1 MTATADHVQHNNNNM
16 PSMNSS
22 RIGVFHEWRLKL
34 VGVLWVL
41 VIVYPFLQVYH
52 LSMTVPNDDVL
63 DTPIRT
69 SLKRETLH
77 VHNHPSYNTSSV
89 STRTSTKTTTT
100 RSIHPKTFPI
110 PTKSTTTTTTT
121 TTTNHNNNMTYEIFF
136 APSNVQK
143 YGSPVI
149 PVEERD
155 WLEAKRKQWPPQH
168 IPTPLPLPIFVLN
181 MPKSGTQSIFDYFAS
196 CHHHHRAPGKHW
208 TAHYWVRRFHSKI
221 GQCLADNVWNDRPIA
236 QGCGEAK
243 LAGYAIYTDSGLM
256 WNDDDDNDNNDEEEE
271 EEQISNTIS
280 NSNNKTNNNNK
291 EKKRSL
297 MTRRKCFF
305 PGVHGL
311 ENIAKYYPTATI
323 LHFPRTATEWVE
335 SSSHWNH
342 LLTRYDTFCG
352 GFPEVLSSRSSSSDS
367 SHHPTMMEGGGDYTP
382 KYPATTESEWVTW
395 YEAYTQRIRDF
406 ARQHPTLTYVESP
419 LEDINGTAALLQRLT
434 GIPSSCYGRSHV
446 NKKRRNKNKPE
457 NK

>member
-1 MTATADHVQHNNNNM
+1 
-16 PSMNSS
+16 
-22 RIGVFHEWRLKL
+22 
-34 VGVLWVL
+34 
-41 VIVYPFLQVYH
+41 
-52 LSMTVPNDDVL
+52 MTVVPNNDVL

-69 SLKRETLH
+69 SPKRGTLH
-77 VHNHPSYNTSSV
+77 LHNNPSYNTSSV
-89 STRTSTKTTTT
+89 TAETSTT

-110 PTKSTTTTTTT
+110 PTKSQTPTTTTPPQQQ
-121 TTTNHNNNMTYEIFF
+121 NHNNMTYEIFY

-168 IPTPLPLPIFVLN
+168 IPTRLPLPIFVLN

-196 CHHHHRAPGKHW
+196 CHYHRAPGKHW
-208 TAHYWVRRFHSKI
+208 TAHYWVRRFHSKV

-256 WNDDDDNDNNDEEEE
+256 WNDDDDNDE
-271 EEQISNTIS
+271 EEQTSNTTS
-280 NSNNKTNNNNK
+280 NSNNNSSSKKTNNNKTNNK

-367 SHHPTMMEGGGDYTP
+367 SHHPTMVIKGDYTP
-382 KYPATTESEWVTW
+382 KQPATTESEWVTW
-395 YEAYTQRIRDF
+395 YEAYAQRIRDF

-419 LEDINGTAALLQRLT
+419 LEDMNGTAALLERLT

-446 NKKRRNKNKPE
+446 NKKRRNKTKPE
-457 NK
+457 KSKQ